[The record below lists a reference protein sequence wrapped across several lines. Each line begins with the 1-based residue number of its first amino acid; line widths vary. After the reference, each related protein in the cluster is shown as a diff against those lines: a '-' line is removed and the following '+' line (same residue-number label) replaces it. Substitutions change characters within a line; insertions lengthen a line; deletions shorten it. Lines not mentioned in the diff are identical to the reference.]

1 MARKEPGFGLLLQLG
16 DALAFLGEQ
25 QTVAGQ
31 DGDRTRFSLTDG
43 LRTVVDGG
51 VRTKR
56 LPRDGSG
63 IDDVMDM
70 IGQKGETAG
79 IAKDNDWCV
88 EPRLDDGLLEQRSKG
103 YDRGQFAP

>member
-1 MARKEPGFGLLLQLG
+1 MAREEPSFGLLLQVG

-25 QTVAGQ
+25 QAVAGQ

-56 LPRDGSG
+56 LPWDGSR
-63 IDDVMDM
+63 IDDVMDV
-70 IGQKGETAG
+70 IGENGETAG

-88 EPRLDDGLLEQRSKG
+88 EPGLDDGLLEQRSKG
-103 YDRGQFAP
+103 HDRDQFAP